1 MFRKLP
7 ESGTTRSQ
15 SIIQEGM
22 VVRGEMKAEGDIRLD
37 GTLEGAVSSKSRVT
51 IGATGVIKADI
62 EADEVLVMGQVQG
75 KVTGQTRIELRKGAR
90 VEGDLCT
97 QALVIEEGVFF
108 QGFAQMSSPRPAS
121 NPARPSP
128 GGDGKQA
135 AAPESAQSKTVNR
148 LPEID
153 QQASPR

>member
-7 ESGTTRSQ
+7 ESGTARSQ

-37 GTLEGAVSSKSRVT
+37 GSLEGSISSRSRVT

-75 KVTGQTRIELRKGAR
+75 KITGQTRIELRKGAR

-108 QGFAQMSSPRPAS
+108 QGFAQMAPPRAAQTKVRPAT
-121 NPARPSP
+121 
-128 GGDGKQA
+128 GGDGKQ
-135 AAPESAQSKTVNR
+135 PSDLEMAQSNIIKRVSD
-148 LPEID
+148 ID
-153 QQASPR
+153 